1 MARRALEDFAA
12 KRLANVPKRT
22 VWGEMTP
29 LALEYKAVNLGQG
42 FPNFAP
48 PPFVVEG
55 LAAAAVAA
63 DQPLNHQYCRPFG
76 VLPLVEQLRQIYG
89 TRLCRDIGLMDVLVT
104 VGVTQGLNLACQAF
118 VEPGDEVISFEPFF
132 DLYANDIEM
141 AGGVVKLV
149 TMQGVQQTKSSA
161 DADLRADDWFVTE
174 DDIRRQ
180 ITPKTKAILLNT
192 PQNVPGKVW
201 RRDELEMVAR
211 IAEEKDLLVFA
222 DEVYMSLVYDG
233 KEHISIASL
242 PNMWNRTITFCSAG
256 KTFTCT
262 GWKIG
267 WAVAP
272 EPLIVAM
279 GKVHAHQC
287 FSVGTPLQL
296 AAAAALK
303 HASTSDYYAKLATTY
318 SSKRLELCRILRS
331 AGLEPLVP
339 SGGYFVLASIER
351 LDPKHFYNAQDTE
364 VGKDWQFCRWMTKVI
379 GVNAIP
385 VTAFCAPASRPL
397 FENYVRFAFCKRDED
412 LAEAGLRLQKLQQYF
427 R

>member
-29 LALEYKAVNLGQG
+29 LALEHKAVNLGQG

-48 PPFVVEG
+48 PPFVTQG
-55 LAAAAVAA
+55 LANIVTAA

-76 VLPLVEQLRQIYG
+76 VLPLVEQLQTMYSA
-89 TRLCRDIGLMDVLVT
+89 RLGRSVGLNDVIVT
-104 VGVTQGLNLACQAF
+104 VGVTQGINLACQAF

-149 TMQGVQQTKSSA
+149 TMRTVDEGRA
-161 DADLRADDWFVTE
+161 DAWFATE
-174 DDIRRQ
+174 EDIRRQ
-180 ITPKTKAILLNT
+180 ISPKTKAILLNT

-211 IAEEKDLLVFA
+211 IADEHDLLVFA

-233 KEHISIASL
+233 LEHTSIASL
-242 PNMWNRTITFCSAG
+242 PNMWSRTITFCSAG

-279 GKVHAHQC
+279 SKVHAHQC

-296 AAAAALK
+296 ATAAALR
-303 HASTSDYYAKLATTY
+303 HANSSDYFSELVTTY
-318 SSKRLELCRILRS
+318 SNKRLELCRVLKL

-339 SGGYFVLASIER
+339 SGGYFVLATIHR
-351 LDPKHFYNAQDTE
+351 VDPKHFYDPSDS

-385 VTAFCAPASRPL
+385 VTAFCSSESRPT
-397 FENYVRFAFCKRDED
+397 FENYVRFAFCKKDED
-412 LAEAGLRLQKLQQYF
+412 IAEAGVRLQKLQQYF
-427 R
+427 L